1 MDAEALC
8 CALPRKGAETN
19 KFCSTPSREA
29 APSERPSCRLKAF
42 LKCVQ
47 FTREHGSGLGARALA
62 CAPVA
67 FNYAVNTKRGSPCKG
82 GAKKYYPERSGG
94 VEIFLATLVIPL
106 QGAKRLLRQRGSE
119 HRFPAYTH
127 SHWAG
132 TLYRSRNQKTEHR
145 NRG

>member
-1 MDAEALC
+1 MLC
-8 CALPRKGAETN
+8 LTMKRCRDEQV
-19 KFCSTPSREA
+19 CSAPSREA

-42 LKCVQ
+42 LKGVQ
-47 FTREHGSGLGARALA
+47 FLQLHGSGLGARALA
-62 CAPVA
+62 CAPGT
-67 FNYAVNTKRGSPCKG
+67 FNCSVNTKRGSPCKG
-82 GAKKYYPERSGG
+82 WAKKILPEEKRK
-94 VEIFLATLVIPL
+94 VEIFLDQLAKPL